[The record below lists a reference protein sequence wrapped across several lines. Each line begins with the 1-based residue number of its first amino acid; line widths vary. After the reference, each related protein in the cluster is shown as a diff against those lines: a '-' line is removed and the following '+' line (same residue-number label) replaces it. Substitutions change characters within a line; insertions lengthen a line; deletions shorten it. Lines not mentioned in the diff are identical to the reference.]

1 MDASD
6 SYVDK
11 YLAETHEEQDG
22 FGKKTVFED
31 ILKNLHKVAILKFDE
46 KESEVTRFDAKII
59 YNNNVIDLQ
68 VYDNLSPN
76 RWFNLPSESYLDST
90 EYQIIVEIN
99 FVGKKRSIINLI
111 QRQKSVLFQLMCSA
125 YNSNWHVTIH
135 DSSHRD
141 KTKFAA

>member
-1 MDASD
+1 VDASD

-68 VYDNLSPN
+68 VYDNLSPT
-76 RWFNLPSESYLDST
+76 D
-90 EYQIIVEIN
+90 
-99 FVGKKRSIINLI
+99 GLI
-111 QRQKSVLFQLMCSA
+111 YRP
-125 YNSNWHVTIH
+125 NHI
-135 DSSHRD
+135 
-141 KTKFAA
+141 

>member
-1 MDASD
+1 MENCTFKVSVDASD
-6 SYVDK
+6 SYVEK
-11 YLAETHEEQDG
+11 YLAEPHEEQDD
-22 FGKKTVFED
+22 FGKQTIFED
-31 ILKNLHKVAILKFDE
+31 ILKNLHEVSILKFDE

-99 FVGKKRSIINLI
+99 FVGKKRSII
-111 QRQKSVLFQLMCSA
+111 K
-125 YNSNWHVTIH
+125 
-135 DSSHRD
+135 
-141 KTKFAA
+141 

>member
-1 MDASD
+1 MSKLDNLKSLYFNPDENCTFKVSVDASD
-6 SYVDK
+6 SYVEK
-11 YLAETHEEQDG
+11 YLAEPHEEQDD
-22 FGKKTVFED
+22 FGKQTIFED
-31 ILKNLHKVAILKFDE
+31 ILKNLHEVSILKFDE

-99 FVGKKRSIINLI
+99 FVGKKRSII
-111 QRQKSVLFQLMCSA
+111 K
-125 YNSNWHVTIH
+125 
-135 DSSHRD
+135 
-141 KTKFAA
+141 